1 MKQLLK
7 CFVCVVYKM
16 DTEFEKV
23 IADLRNLREDVKEN
37 NEDCELEL
45 EMYRSDVRQHFGVKV
60 ILVLSM
66 FINGLLTGY
75 CVMNNLAIVNT
86 YNSTSLTDRGLL

>member
-23 IADLRNLREDVKEN
+23 IADLRNLREDVKETT
-37 NEDCELEL
+37 EDYELEL
-45 EMYRSDVRQHFGVKV
+45 EVYRSDMRQHFFVKV
-60 ILVLSM
+60 ALGLSM
-66 FINGLLTGY
+66 FINGLLVGHFAMSKSSIDD
-75 CVMNNLAIVNT
+75 V
-86 YNSTSLTDRGLL
+86 

>member
-1 MKQLLK
+1 
-7 CFVCVVYKM
+7 M

-37 NEDCELEL
+37 NEDYELEL

-75 CVMNNLAIVNT
+75 CVVNNLAIVNT

>member
-7 CFVCVVYKM
+7 CLKCVIYKM

-37 NEDCELEL
+37 NEDYELEL
-45 EMYRSDVRQHFGVKV
+45 EVYRSDMRQQFYVKV
-60 ILVLSM
+60 LLGLSM
-66 FINGLLTGY
+66 FINGLLVGHFA
-75 CVMNNLAIVNT
+75 M
-86 YNSTSLTDRGLL
+86 SESLMEDV

>member
-23 IADLRNLREDVKEN
+23 IADLRNLREDVKETT
-37 NEDCELEL
+37 EDYELEL
-45 EMYRSDVRQHFGVKV
+45 EVYRSDMRQHFYVKV
-60 ILVLSM
+60 VLGLSM
-66 FINGLLTGY
+66 FINGLLVGHFA
-75 CVMNNLAIVNT
+75 M
-86 YNSTSLTDRGLL
+86 SESLMEDV

>member
-23 IADLRNLREDVKEN
+23 IADLRNLREDVKETT
-37 NEDCELEL
+37 EDYELEL
-45 EMYRSDVRQHFGVKV
+45 EVYRSDMRQHFYVKV
-60 ILVLSM
+60 VLGLSM
-66 FINGLLTGY
+66 FINGLLVGHFS
-75 CVMNNLAIVNT
+75 M
-86 YNSTSLTDRGLL
+86 SESLM

>member
-23 IADLRNLREDVKEN
+23 IADLRNLREDVKETT
-37 NEDCELEL
+37 EDYELEL
-45 EMYRSDVRQHFGVKV
+45 EVYRSDMRQHFYVKV
-60 ILVLSM
+60 VVGLSM
-66 FINGLLTGY
+66 FINGLLVGHFA
-75 CVMNNLAIVNT
+75 M
-86 YNSTSLTDRGLL
+86 SESLMEDV